1 MRIKSGIGAVAGLV
15 LFAASALAQQ
25 DLGPNPEGAPLSAI
39 DWLSN
44 SVATPPAAALGPL
57 GPVVNEPDVT
67 SGASLTNVTVTA
79 LDRPLPDAVGILPA
93 AVSGLPS
100 DLWGDAR
107 PEDLVHHIRA
117 ERADMLPAL
126 QELLYTLLLAE
137 LNPAQ
142 SADANGYDVFL
153 ARVDKLLEL
162 GALEQADALLARAGP
177 ENPEIFRRWFD
188 VALLLGN
195 EDELCAIMRA
205 TPALSPTFT
214 ARIFCLARG
223 GDWNAAVLTLGT
235 GRALGFITQ
244 EEDALLA
251 RFLDPDLFEG
261 EPPLP
266 RPSQPTPLT
275 FRLFE
280 AIGEPIATNTLPLAF
295 AQSDLRANIGWKAR
309 LEAGERLARTGAVRE
324 NQLLGL
330 YTERRPAASGG
341 VWQRVAA
348 IQALDNALK
357 ANDLTAVNAALPDAW
372 KSVQQAE
379 LEVPFAQVFGR
390 VLAEL
395 ELTGSARAIAL
406 TLGLLS
412 DEYETVANS
421 ASLDPN
427 SITDFELMLAV
438 ARGQTAGISS
448 TKAREQ
454 AVLAGFAA
462 DAPPARLASLL
473 DDARLGEAILRAMAL
488 FTGGTRGDLDEIS
501 DALALFRW
509 VGLENTARRAA
520 LEYLMLERRG

>member
-1 MRIKSGIGAVAGLV
+1 MQIKVAVGAFAVSLLYALPSMTQDGAG
-15 LFAASALAQQ
+15 S
-25 DLGPNPEGAPLSAI
+25 APLSAI

-44 SVATPPAAALGPL
+44 SVATPAPTAIGPATVPF
-57 GPVVNEPDVT
+57 NQSDVT
-67 SGASLTNVTVTA
+67 QDASVENVTVSP
-79 LDRPLPDAVGILPA
+79 LGRPMPDAVGILPA
-93 AVSGLPS
+93 SVTGLPN

-142 SADANGYDVFL
+142 GVVSGGYEVFL

-195 EDELCAIMRA
+195 EAELCAIMRA
-205 TPALSPTFT
+205 TPELSPTFT
-214 ARIFCLARG
+214 ARVFCLARG

-235 GRALGFITQ
+235 GRALGFISA

-261 EPPLP
+261 QPTLP
-266 RPSQPTPLT
+266 RPTRPSPLT
-275 FRLFE
+275 FRMHE
-280 AIGEPIATNTLPLAF
+280 AIGEPIATAALPLAF

-348 IQALDNALK
+348 VQALDNALK
-357 ANDLTAVNAALPDAW
+357 TGNKDDIAATLPQAW
-372 KSVQQAE
+372 KFIQQAE
-379 LEVPFAQVFGR
+379 LEVPFARVYGQVLVG
-390 VLAEL
+390 L
-395 ELTGSARAIAL
+395 ELADAAAPIAL

-412 DEYETVANS
+412 DEYEAIAVA
-421 ASLDPN
+421 AGPTPGFDL
-427 SITDFELMLAV
+427 LLAV
-438 ARGQTAGISS
+438 ARGQTSGINS
-448 TKAREQ
+448 TNAREQ
-454 AVLAGFAA
+454 AVLAGFASNG
-462 DAPPARLASLL
+462 PPARLASLIET
-473 DDARLGEAILRAMAL
+473 ARLGEAILRAMTL
-488 FTGGTRGDLDEIS
+488 FTGGTRGDLDEIT
-501 DALALFRW
+501 DALALFRS

-520 LEYLMLERRG
+520 LQYLMLERRG